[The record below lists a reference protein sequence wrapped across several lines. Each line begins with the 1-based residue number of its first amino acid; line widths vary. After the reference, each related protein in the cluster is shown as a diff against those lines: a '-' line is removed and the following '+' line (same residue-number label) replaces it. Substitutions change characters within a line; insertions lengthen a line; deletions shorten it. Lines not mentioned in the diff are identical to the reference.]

1 MRLMQ
6 RVKHLIER
14 VKRQKQRVMHL
25 MRPLRPKKAE
35 KPPTEELQ
43 REWLEKLQ
51 REREHLENLFADRI
65 NFYMVFAAGVL
76 VFLLDKE
83 HAPNILK
90 FALIAVIAVSVLM
103 LIALL
108 RTLWLVMIALGE
120 IVEEYS
126 EEPYSKYHNF
136 LWFLPN
142 ANLLLLF
149 LPIVMTIFFSYALYQ
164 VTHSPAHKPVL
175 EHSLVPRF

>member
-1 MRLMQ
+1 MRQMQ

-14 VKRQKQRVMHL
+14 VKRLKQWVTDL
-25 MRPLRPKKAE
+25 MRPLRPKAE
-35 KPPTEELQ
+35 RLPAKEQ

-51 REREHLENLFADRI
+51 REREHLEKLFADRI

-76 VFLLDKE
+76 IFLLDKE

-90 FALIAVIAVSVLM
+90 FALITVIAVSVLM

-108 RTLWLVMIALGE
+108 RTLWLVMIVLGE

-126 EEPYSKYHNF
+126 EELTRNTTTFYGFVRTPTFYFCFCQS
-136 LWFLPN
+136 
-142 ANLLLLF
+142 
-149 LPIVMTIFFSYALYQ
+149 
-164 VTHSPAHKPVL
+164 
-175 EHSLVPRF
+175 